1 MGPPPAPSS
10 PPAAIVPELPYSEH
24 RARFPHLPE
33 EVRVQIEN
41 LHPLPSLDLHR
52 HGTFYQ
58 GPDKYFS
65 PNISALEHGVGNGTP
80 A

>member
-1 MGPPPAPSS
+1 
-10 PPAAIVPELPYSEH
+10 
-24 RARFPHLPE
+24 
-33 EVRVQIEN
+33 VQIEN